1 MSNKNLLLLAH
12 DGEDFYKARLPFAH
26 FLRDQ
31 GYKVFVILPNDKYT
45 DLIRKEGFEITNSS
59 IERDN
64 TNPIHLLKAVFEI
77 RRYAR
82 TCNADIVHSF
92 KFIPNLMNFCA
103 NLLTTRKTVLHI
115 AGLGI
120 AFANPGLKFRILK
133 WIQQVLFFL
142 QFLRADLVI
151 IQNPDDY
158 NDFLF
163 KKLFRKKI
171 RVVKGSGVDILK
183 FSPLREQKRPVS
195 GKKVFLCTTRLIWE
209 KGIRE
214 MVEAFESL
222 PANLRAQVELRI
234 IGEPDT
240 KNPRGVTPEYVEKY
254 KSSTTIRFLGRQD
267 RIQEHLCQADVFILP
282 SYYREGIPRSILEA
296 LASGLP
302 VITTSVP
309 GCKLTIVSNQNGLL
323 IEPRSVEAIRTAV
336 ENMLANEQRWP
347 EMGAISRELAIAEFS
362 ENKIFSEIV
371 KLYAQ

>member
-1 MSNKNLLLLAH
+1 
-12 DGEDFYKARLPFAH
+12 
-26 FLRDQ
+26 
-31 GYKVFVILPNDKYT
+31 
-45 DLIRKEGFEITNSS
+45 
-59 IERDN
+59 
-64 TNPIHLLKAVFEI
+64 
-77 RRYAR
+77 
-82 TCNADIVHSF
+82 
-92 KFIPNLMNFCA
+92 
-103 NLLTTRKTVLHI
+103 
-115 AGLGI
+115 
-120 AFANPGLKFRILK
+120 
-133 WIQQVLFFL
+133 
-142 QFLRADLVI
+142 
-151 IQNPDDY
+151 
-158 NDFLF
+158 
-163 KKLFRKKI
+163 
-171 RVVKGSGVDILK
+171 
-183 FSPLREQKRPVS
+183 
-195 GKKVFLCTTRLIWE
+195 
-209 KGIRE
+209 

-240 KNPRGVTPEYVEKY
+240 KNPRGVTPEYIDKY
-254 KSSTTIRFLGRQD
+254 KASATIRFLGRQD

-323 IEPRSVEAIRTAV
+323 IEPRSVEAIRAAV